1 MPKNILIFADGTGQA
16 GGVRPDQQLSN
27 IYKLFRATRVG
38 PDSPIDPK
46 DQVAYY
52 DPGLGTAT
60 ASGSVRLSPWQR
72 LKSVAGLAVGL
83 GFSTNVIDC
92 YEAILKR
99 YEPGDRI
106 YLFGFSRGGYT
117 VRALANVL
125 NLCGVPTADGAGGPL
140 PRAGKRLRAI
150 AREAV
155 VRVYEHGAGHERKKF
170 YAQREAIARKFR
182 AKYLSGTDPDRADVY
197 PEFVGVFDA
206 VAALGLPL
214 HVRLALVAGGTIVVG
229 LAAWILTW
237 LTGPWFGWST
247 WTMIAAALIAAG
259 LIAALAY
266 GWITFRWAPKD
277 VREGLR
283 PWHFALWRAKH
294 YDRYLDPRIPVV
306 RHALAIDETRKH
318 FGRVEWGGSA
328 NADRPGAVRPHFR
341 QRWFAG
347 NHSDIGGSYAEEE
360 SRLSDIALQWMAKE
374 ATAGPHP
381 ILVDWNKLHLHPN
394 PHGLQHSEVFEQ
406 QQRRWWKRIVPW
418 PTKTRTIDKDHGEL
432 DESVLV
438 RFGAACVAD
447 CDRKIPYRPDALLE
461 HHKVADYY
469 KSGAAGSVAT
479 SAADNEKQVP

>member
-1 MPKNILIFADGTGQA
+1 VPKNILIFADGTGQV

-52 DPGLGTAT
+52 DPGLGTAA

-72 LKSVAGLAVGL
+72 MNSLAGLAVGL
-83 GFSTNVIDC
+83 GFSGNVIDC

-125 NLCGVPTADGAGGPL
+125 NLCGVPTTDGAGGPL

-155 VRVYEHGAGHERKKF
+155 MRVYEHGAGHERKKF
-170 YAQREAIARKFR
+170 YAQREAIAQKFR
-182 AKYLSGTDPDRADVY
+182 TKYRSGTDPNRADVY

-206 VAALGLPL
+206 VASLGLPSHL
-214 HVRLALVAGGTIVVG
+214 RTALLVGSAIAVGFVAWFMTR
-229 LAAWILTW
+229 
-237 LTGPWFGWST
+237 LTGPWFGWPT
-247 WTMIAAALIAAG
+247 WIAIAAAIGAVG

-266 GWITFRWAPKD
+266 GWITFRWAPKA

-283 PWHFALWRAKH
+283 SWHFALWRSKH

-306 RHALAIDETRKH
+306 RHALAIDETREH
-318 FGRVEWGGSA
+318 FGRVEWGGA
-328 NADRPGAVRPHFR
+328 VNADRPGDARGHFR

-347 NHSDIGGSYAEEE
+347 NHSGIGGSYPEDE
-360 SRLSDIALQWMAKE
+360 SRLSDIALAWMVEE
-374 ATAGPHP
+374 ATQPPHP
-381 ILVDWNKLHLHPN
+381 ILIDGRKLILYPD
-394 PHGLQHSEVFEQ
+394 PRGPQHSEVFAQ
-406 QQRRWWKRIVPW
+406 QQERWWKRIVPW
-418 PTKTRTIDKDHGEL
+418 PTKPRVIDKYHGDL
-432 DESVLV
+432 DESVLA
-438 RFGAACVAD
+438 RFRATCVAD
-447 CDRKIPYRPDALLE
+447 CDQQIPYRPQALSE
-461 HHKVADYY
+461 HHKVSHYY
-469 KSGAAGSVAT
+469 KAGDIGPGCENA
-479 SAADNEKQVP
+479 